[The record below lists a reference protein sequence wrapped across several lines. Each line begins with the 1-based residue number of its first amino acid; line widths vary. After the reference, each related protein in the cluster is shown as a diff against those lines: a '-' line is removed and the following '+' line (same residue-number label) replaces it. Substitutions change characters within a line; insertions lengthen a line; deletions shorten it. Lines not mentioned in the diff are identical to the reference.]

1 MENDNSQSQDGLK
14 ILLPDKLSI
23 QKITELGRVKSIK
36 LLFHRV
42 KLNEL
47 VPVVS
52 DNNYFIELK
61 FSVSI
66 SIKDGDN
73 MFGIKEKCI
82 LMKNDCILVE

>member
-23 QKITELGRVKSIK
+23 QKITELGRVKSVK

-66 SIKDGDN
+66 SIKDGDV
-73 MFGIKEKCI
+73 GTETIC
-82 LMKNDCILVE
+82 LVSRKNAF

>member
-23 QKITELGRVKSIK
+23 QKITELGRAKSIK

-66 SIKDGDN
+66 SIKDGDV
-73 MFGIKEKCI
+73 GTEAIC
-82 LMKNDCILVE
+82 LVSRKNAF